1 MSSYY
6 MDMDERRENQIL
18 LPQLIVVIMNAFFFL
33 NQLAAGDGAKWTSMF
48 HFLSYQ
54 GCDPV
59 RDADI

>member
-1 MSSYY
+1 
-6 MDMDERRENQIL
+6 MDERKENKTL

-54 GCDPV
+54 GRDPV